1 MKIIDPEQELQDTGS
16 LGQNLQVLVV
26 DDSPVYHKLVSDAL
40 FYQPYSL
47 LHAMNG
53 SEALDLFAKHAPPIV
68 ITDWMMPDL
77 TGPELCQKIRASSKT
92 LYTYLILLTSMCESN
107 SLVNGLE
114 AGADEFLTKP
124 FDPAELQARVRVGRR
139 IVQLHLQV
147 EAKNR
152 QLEETSRVDALTG
165 LPNHRAIRDW
175 APWEIKAAAQNG
187 FSIWL
192 ILVDLDSTG
201 KINDA
206 CGREAGDT
214 VLKEFARILRSSS
227 RSADI
232 CTRAGDDKFA
242 CVVTH
247 QSNESIATIIERY
260 RSRFAAHPFT
270 FAGKSLTATASFGA
284 IGFEG
289 KEAPTFSSM
298 VKEAHKALVDAKRA
312 GGNQIRI
319 LNFAKTDS
327 GSDPSSA
334 NNPQA

>member
-40 FYQPYSL
+40 CYQPYTL

-77 TGPELCQKIRASSKT
+77 TGPELCQKIRASSKA

-124 FDPAELQARVRVGRR
+124 FDPAELQARLRVGRR
-139 IVQLHLQV
+139 IVQLQLQV
-147 EAKNR
+147 EAKDR
-152 QLEETSRVDALTG
+152 QLEETSRIDVLTG
-165 LPNHRAIRDW
+165 LPNHRAIQEW
-175 APWEIKAAAQNG
+175 APWEIKGAAQNG
-187 FSIWL
+187 FSIWV
-192 ILVDLDSTG
+192 ILADVDSMG

-206 CGREAGDT
+206 CGREAGDA
-214 VLKEFARILRSSS
+214 VLKEFAKILRDSS

-242 CVVTH
+242 SIVTH
-247 QSNESIATIIERY
+247 QSNKSIATIIERY
-260 RSRFAAHPFT
+260 RSRLAAHPFI
-270 FAGKSLTATASFGA
+270 FAGKTMTATASFGA

-289 KEAPTFSSM
+289 KEAPTFSSL
-298 VKEAHKALVDAKRA
+298 VKEAHKALLAAKQA
-312 GGNQIRI
+312 GGNQMRI
-319 LNFAKTDS
+319 LNFAKPDS
-327 GSDPSSA
+327 GSDPLSASS
-334 NNPQA
+334 PQA